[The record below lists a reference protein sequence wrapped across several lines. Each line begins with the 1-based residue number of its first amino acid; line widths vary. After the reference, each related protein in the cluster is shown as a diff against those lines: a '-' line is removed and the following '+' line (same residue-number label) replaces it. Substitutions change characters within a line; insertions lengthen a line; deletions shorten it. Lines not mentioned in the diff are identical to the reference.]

1 MIEDPLIAIVIVEVT
16 IMKAMQVTLDDELHR
31 QAKSL
36 ASRQGIT
43 LGEFV
48 RRAVARAVEENAIG
62 STEGTTEGNVQ

>member
-1 MIEDPLIAIVIVEVT
+1 
-16 IMKAMQVTLDDELHR
+16 MKAMQVTLDDELHR

-62 STEGTTEGNVQ
+62 STEGTSEGNVQ